1 MKYQDIV
8 KKANEIKTSVETNY
22 KLPYST
28 PTYYI
33 AKAILRQDKKDI
45 DNIKVDM
52 APNSS
57 GNAINDYIYKTD
69 YLDMAKRFTKFVE
82 SEHNLPNWIT
92 WKNKKVKVSD
102 YVYMFSR
109 ILVYF
114 DEQKELPSKVKVDSN
129 AFKKP
134 VLKKYGHSTISG
146 CDNRGQN
153 NGVYCGPHSM
163 QECIRNLTGK
173 VISQSQLASW
183 AGTGSG
189 GTDHYGIETAIAMA
203 SKKLGVNLSCKWY
216 NFSDLGW
223 TGIKKIID
231 SNNQDCIIH
240 NLYRN
245 QWGHYE
251 VINKIYDNYCD
262 VQNSLGNYCSDGCYC
277 GYVEERYL
285 STFRSYIS
293 GISQKSV
300 LVITKG

>member
-1 MKYQDIV
+1 MKYETIV
-8 KKANEIKTSVETNY
+8 DKAKNIKEGVETNY
-22 KLPYST
+22 KPPFST
-28 PTYYI
+28 PVYYI
-33 AKAILRQDKKDI
+33 AKAVLKHDKNDVG
-45 DNIKVDM
+45 NIKVDM
-52 APNSS
+52 ANKSS
-57 GNAINDYIYKTD
+57 GNTINDYIYKTD
-69 YLDMAKRFTKFVE
+69 YLDMAKRFTLFVE
-82 SEHNLPNWIT
+82 SENQLPNWIA
-92 WKNKKVKVSD
+92 WKKYKVKVSD

-114 DEQKELPSKVKVDSN
+114 DEHNELPAKVKVDSG

-134 VLKKYGHSTISG
+134 VLKKYGHATKSG

-153 NGVYCGPHSM
+153 NSVYCGPHSM

-203 SKKLGVNLSCKWY
+203 AKKLGVKLSCKWY

-223 TGIKKIID
+223 SGIRKIIN

-240 NLYRN
+240 NLYRD

-251 VINKIYDNYCD
+251 TINEVNDNIN
-262 VQNSLGNYCSDGCYC
+262 VQNSLGDYCSNGCYC
-277 GYVEERYL
+277 GYIEYRTKSE
-285 STFRSYIS
+285 FESYIY

-300 LVITKG
+300 LVITRS